1 VVIYYLKL
9 DLLIASFSI
18 GLGAIS
24 SLAFRQIRK
33 QRIVKLQ
40 PKKKTSKKD
49 GHFDTNKTSS
59 DVEMMKNELDSLEVE
74 RSIITSSVRK
84 THEFFREGKL
94 SQLEFDRLAIK
105 YAEDLRKCEEEIDQ
119 TRSIVDLY
127 DLNSIKNN
135 LVSIIEDKIKVI
147 DTRLTEL
154 SKSNIK
160 MPSRQPKQLRPDISN
175 QELVNNSISGGN
187 LDKSLRVEAEKI
199 QNLESEISQALEK
212 LDSFESGKSESISKL
227 KTNST
232 KKDNE
237 IDLESD
243 PEQPTKNNVTNRKNP
258 LRNFTS

>member
-1 VVIYYLKL
+1 M

-33 QRIVKLQ
+33 HRIMKMQ

-49 GHFDTNKTSS
+49 AYFDTNKTSS

-160 MPSRQPKQLRPDISN
+160 MPSRQPNQLLPDISD

-187 LDKSLRVEAEKI
+187 LDKSLRAEAEKI

-212 LDSFESGKSESISKL
+212 LDSFESRKSESISKL
-227 KTNST
+227 KTSST
-232 KKDNE
+232 EKDIE

-243 PEQPTKNNVTNRKNP
+243 SEQPTNNNVTNKKNP

>member
-1 VVIYYLKL
+1 
-9 DLLIASFSI
+9 LLLASFSI

-24 SLAFRQIRK
+24 SLAFHQIRK
-33 QRIVKLQ
+33 HRIVKLQ
-40 PKKKTSKKD
+40 PKKKSNRKD
-49 GHFDTNKTSS
+49 GYFETNKSSS
-59 DVEMMKNELDSLEVE
+59 DIEMMKNELDSLEVE

-127 DLNSIKNN
+127 ELSSIKSN

-154 SKSNIK
+154 SKSNINI
-160 MPSRQPKQLRPDISN
+160 PSRQPKQLRPDTTD
-175 QELVNNSISGGN
+175 QDLVNNSFSGGN
-187 LDKSLRVEAEKI
+187 LHKSLQVEAEKI

-212 LDSFESGKSESISKL
+212 LDSFESRKSESISKL
-227 KTNST
+227 KTSST
-232 KKDNE
+232 EKDNE
-237 IDLESD
+237 ISLENDS
-243 PEQPTKNNVTNRKNP
+243 ERPTNNNVTSKKNP

>member
-1 VVIYYLKL
+1 M
-9 DLLIASFSI
+9 LIASFSI

-33 QRIVKLQ
+33 HRIVKLQ
-40 PKKKTSKKD
+40 PKKKISRKD
-49 GHFDTNKTSS
+49 GYFDTNKTSS
-59 DVEMMKNELDSLEVE
+59 EVEMMKNELDSLEVE

-119 TRSIVDLY
+119 TKSIVDLY
-127 DLNSIKNN
+127 DLSAIKNN

-160 MPSRQPKQLRPDISN
+160 VPSRQPKQLRPDTPD
-175 QELVNNSISGGN
+175 QEFVNNSFSGGN
-187 LDKSLRVEAEKI
+187 LDKSLRLEAEKI
-199 QNLESEISQALEK
+199 HNLEAEISQALEK
-212 LDSFESGKSESISKL
+212 LDSFESKKSESISKL
-227 KTNST
+227 KTSST
-232 KKDNE
+232 EKYNE
-237 IDLESD
+237 IDLENDS
-243 PEQPTKNNVTNRKNP
+243 EQPTNTNVTGKKNP
-258 LRNFTS
+258 LRNFT

>member
-1 VVIYYLKL
+1 M
-9 DLLIASFSI
+9 LIASFSI

-24 SLAFRQIRK
+24 SLAFHQIRK
-33 QRIVKLQ
+33 HRIVKLQ
-40 PKKKTSKKD
+40 PKKKSNRKD
-49 GHFDTNKTSS
+49 GYFETNKSSS
-59 DVEMMKNELDSLEVE
+59 DIEMMKNELDSLEVE

-119 TRSIVDLY
+119 TRAIVDLY

-160 MPSRQPKQLRPDISN
+160 MPSRQPNQLRPDTSD

-212 LDSFESGKSESISKL
+212 LDSFESRKSESISKL
-227 KTNST
+227 KTSST
-232 KKDNE
+232 EKDNE
-237 IDLESD
+237 ISLENDS
-243 PEQPTKNNVTNRKNP
+243 ERPTNNNVTSKKNP

>member
-1 VVIYYLKL
+1 M
-9 DLLIASFSI
+9 LIASFSI

-33 QRIVKLQ
+33 HGIVKLQ
-40 PKKKTSKKD
+40 RKKKSSRKD
-49 GHFDTNKTSS
+49 GNFDTNKTSS
-59 DVEMMKNELDSLEVE
+59 DVEMMKNELNSLEVE
-74 RSIITSSVRK
+74 RSIITSSVRN

-119 TRSIVDLY
+119 TKSIVDLY
-127 DLNSIKNN
+127 DLSSIKNN

-160 MPSRQPKQLRPDISN
+160 MPSRQPRQLRPNTSD
-175 QELVNNSISGGN
+175 QELVNNSFTGGN

-199 QNLESEISQALEK
+199 HNLESEISQALEK
-212 LDSFESGKSESISKL
+212 LDSFESRKSESISQL
-227 KTNST
+227 KTSST
-232 KKDNE
+232 EKDNE
-237 IDLESD
+237 IDLENDS
-243 PEQPTKNNVTNRKNP
+243 EQPTNTNVTGKKNP
-258 LRNFTS
+258 LRNFT